1 MLQLKQKLVVNL
13 LSTLTKNNKYQQ
25 LVFFY

>member
-1 MLQLKQKLVVNL
+1 MLQLKQKPVVNL

-25 LVFFY
+25 LVFLH